1 MKLTPRSRDAIR
13 RDWAERLGC
22 EPGAFEQRGVTLA
35 ETANERSVRLLRRN
49 DATVVA
55 ANPTV
60 REALVTRRSAVVEW
74 PLLDADGLLG
84 RALDDG
90 DAGIAAVHGPVVLAY
105 VDATA
110 FAPVDSDARLLTEA
124 DAEAFETLRERVPAD
139 EWAQASPTFR
149 AERTAGLFLDDE
161 LVAVA
166 TLTEAELPDVGVV
179 VAPEHRDEGLGRAVV
194 SRVLE
199 AAFDRDGGLV
209 ARYRT
214 PETATASHS
223 LAAALGFERW
233 ASETVVVLA

>member
-1 MKLTPRSRDAIR
+1 MELTPRSRDAIR
-13 RDWAERLGC
+13 QDWAERLGC
-22 EPGAFEQRGVTLA
+22 PPEAFEQQGVTLT
-35 ETANERSVRLLRRN
+35 ETANEQSVRLLRRN
-49 DATVVA
+49 EATVVA
-55 ANPTV
+55 ASPAV
-60 REALVTRRSAVVEW
+60 REALEARRSAVGQW

-84 RALDDG
+84 RVLDEG
-90 DAGIAAVHGPVVLAY
+90 EAAIAAVHGPVVLAY
-105 VDATA
+105 VDAA
-110 FAPVDSDARLLTEA
+110 SFSPVDSDARLLTEA
-124 DAEAFETLRERVPAD
+124 DAEAFEALRERVPAD

-149 AERTAGLFLDDE
+149 AERTAGLLLDDE

-179 VAPEHRDEGLGRAVV
+179 VAPEHRGEGLGRAVV

-199 AAFDRDGGLV
+199 GAFDRDGGLV
-209 ARYRT
+209 VRYRT